1 MRNSIQWTRGTV
13 QRFWARVPLREKGL
27 FAAGLPM
34 LAVIFSATMAF
45 FGNEERE
52 RTEAAV
58 RRHFSMIENLADL
71 QAHLLDA
78 ETGLRGHLLA
88 HESKFLQPYELAR
101 RSLSELEA
109 LRQLVE
115 GEPGVTPRQQKLVR
129 LGQIRETV
137 QREMTLLEGLRA
149 FTRDEAGLSGG
160 VLNPQLEQSKLIMT
174 SSAPKYARC
183 ATTKSSC

>member
-58 RRHFSMIENLADL
+58 RRHFSMIENLA
-71 QAHLLDA
+71 
-78 ETGLRGHLLA
+78 T
-88 HESKFLQPYELAR
+88 SR
-101 RSLSELEA
+101 RICSMRRRVWA
-109 LRQLVE
+109 D
-115 GEPGVTPRQQKLVR
+115 
-129 LGQIRETV
+129 ICF
-137 QREMTLLEGLRA
+137 A
-149 FTRDEAGLSGG
+149 
-160 VLNPQLEQSKLIMT
+160 
-174 SSAPKYARC
+174 
-183 ATTKSSC
+183 